1 MAELP
6 TTIRTESNGHLV
18 SGIAIGFVSASAVFV
33 AGRFYTRAFL
43 LGSVGKDDWSM
54 LVATVRSLTPLFG
67 GLLTIS
73 SGLLSHQLHSHVL

>member
-18 SGIAIGFVSASAVFV
+18 SGIAIGFVTASAVFV

-54 LVATVRSLTPLFG
+54 LVATVSLLIPFL
-67 GLLTIS
+67 GLC
-73 SGLLSHQLHSHVL
+73 